1 MKGNL
6 LIIDDEKH
14 LTDNLKMLFSKYSDK
29 VFIANNGVDGLA
41 ILKNEAIH
49 CVICDIYMPEI
60 SGIEVIR
67 KTREEGNKVPFIFF
81 TAYGEDE
88 LRGKVAN
95 YEQTLFLLKPD
106 ISSIVK
112 IIESMLKL
120 GMTAKS

>member
-6 LIIDDEKH
+6 LIIDDEKN
-14 LTDNLKMLFSKYSDK
+14 LTDNLQLLFSKYSDK
-29 VFIANNGVDGLA
+29 VFVANNGADGLA
-41 ILKNEAIH
+41 ILENETIH
-49 CVICDIYMPEI
+49 CVICDIYMPDL
-60 SGIEVIR
+60 SGIEVVR

-120 GMTAKS
+120 GMAT